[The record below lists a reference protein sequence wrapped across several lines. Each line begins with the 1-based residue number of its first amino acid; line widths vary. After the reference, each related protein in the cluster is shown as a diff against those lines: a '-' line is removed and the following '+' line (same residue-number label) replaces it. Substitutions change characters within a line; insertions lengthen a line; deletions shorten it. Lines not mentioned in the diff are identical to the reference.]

1 MAASCN
7 TFELYS
13 DITEDELE
21 ECLTARRIT
30 YPAGANKDVLY
41 GLYAVSFNPNLGQ
54 LTSNVAPAQYQP
66 QYTQAPPQGQLTP
79 TTIVQSPPS
88 TTVINNGA
96 GGYPGFG
103 IGGLGFGFLAGT
115 ALGASLGYPR
125 YGGGFRGGGS
135 PVTVRNVIRNA
146 PSAGNVRASSPIRAT
161 SPGRVGGFGGGGHGG
176 RR

>member
-54 LTSNVAPAQYQP
+54 LTSNVAPSQYQP
-66 QYTQAPPQGQLTP
+66 QYTQAPS

-115 ALGASLGYPR
+115 ALGPSLGYPL
-125 YGGGFRGGGS
+125 FRGGGS

-146 PSAGNVRASSPIRAT
+146 PRVSSPIRAT
-161 SPGRVGGFGGGGHGG
+161 SPLNPPPYRGGFRGRSFGGGGGGGHGG